1 MVIVRSVEKKF
12 SDMIKMNKRE
22 KAFEKSSG
30 NDFLFIF
37 ILTGGIAYLTM
48 NLFFSFSF
56 GNILHVRSFDMFF
69 DEIVKLMT
77 YCFFQLNIIIRYSM
91 EKWKMED

>member
-30 NDFLFIF
+30 NDFIFIF

-48 NLFFSFSF
+48 NLFFDFSF
-56 GNILHVRSFDMFF
+56 RNILYVRSFDMFF
-69 DEIVKLMT
+69 DEMIKLMT
-77 YCFFQLNIIIRYSM
+77 YCFFQVNIILYYLM
-91 EKWKMED
+91 KKWKMED